1 MSAYHTALERYR
13 NERNAHHLDEVLFQH
28 LLYLFPAILVAQADG
43 HVDTTEVMHLNK
55 LVLYI
60 TENQSGFNEDQLK
73 AEIRYLMWNAQ
84 IWRTAFLNALK
95 ELLAETHKGREVIDL
110 MISTASSSTGS
121 LINNILLSTLNP
133 SNDSVKT
140 SLNFDPAA
148 EFISDVEK
156 NEIVNVAKYL
166 GLFND
171 KSILDTINLIMNLP
185 KS

>member
-13 NERNAHHLDEVLFQH
+13 LERNTVSIDEVFFQH
-28 LLYLFPAILVAQADG
+28 MLYLFPAILIAQADG

-60 TENQSGFNEDQLK
+60 TENQSGFQEDTLK
-73 AEIRYLMWNAQ
+73 TEIRYLMWNAQ
-84 IWRTAFLNALK
+84 IWRTPLLSALK
-95 ELLAETHKGREVIDL
+95 ELLVETNKGKDVIDL

-133 SNDSVKT
+133 GSKKT
-140 SLNFDPAA
+140 QGSLNFDPAA
-148 EFISDVEK
+148 EFISDEEK
-156 NEIVNVAKYL
+156 TEIVNISKTL

-171 KSILDTINLIMNLP
+171 KDILDTINLILNTD
-185 KS
+185 KK